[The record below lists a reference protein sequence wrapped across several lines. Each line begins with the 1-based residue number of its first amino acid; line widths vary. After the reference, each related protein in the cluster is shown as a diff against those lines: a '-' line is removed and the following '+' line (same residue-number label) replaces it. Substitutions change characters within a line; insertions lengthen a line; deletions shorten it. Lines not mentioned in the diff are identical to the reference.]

1 MAIDK
6 ALYQAPQ
13 GIEQIGAEEEPIEIT
28 IEDPEA
34 VNIKGPGFEIDMQE
48 GEETEDFS
56 RNLAE
61 EMDEATLLKI
71 AGDLL

>member
-13 GIEQIGAEEEPIEIT
+13 GIDQIAAEEEPIEIL

-34 VNIKGPGFEIDMQE
+34 VNIKGPGFEIDME
-48 GEETEDFS
+48 KSDEEDDFG

-61 EMDEATLLKI
+61 EMDESALVKL
-71 AGDLL
+71 A